1 MPKPNMTTRVIAKNF
16 PAKTYS
22 STAWDLPLRKD
33 VVQTQ
38 IPASVTR
45 TIETSSDP
53 RSPPKKAVQKVAG
66 TLYHGTGSSD
76 PRVIHGLEP
85 SFIQNKMRN
94 KKNKKAQ
101 KTKKSHKRPA
111 SRNTDNAMVQT
122 SKNLKEQGVHHAKK
136 AFDTSSAVLG
146 AVGLPTTSL
155 VLDVKML
162 NKREHPDLRLYE
174 NNEVMKKRVNSLRKT
189 PAGVRAAH
197 TPRRFG

>member
-1 MPKPNMTTRVIAKNF
+1 MPKPNMATRVIAKDF

-22 STAWDLPLRKD
+22 PTAWDLPLRKD

-85 SFIQNKMRN
+85 SFLQKKIRN
-94 KKNKKAQ
+94 KKTQKAR
-101 KTKKSHKRPA
+101 KSHKRPA
-111 SRNTDNAMVQT
+111 SRNTHNAMVQT
-122 SKNLKEQGVHHAKK
+122 ANNLKDQGNLHAKK
-136 AFDTSSAVLG
+136 AFETSSAVLG

-162 NKREHPDLRLYE
+162 NKREHPDVRLYE

>member
-1 MPKPNMTTRVIAKNF
+1 MPSPNMATRVIAKDF

-33 VVQTQ
+33 VIQTQ

-53 RSPPKKAVQKVAG
+53 RSPPKKAVEKVAG
-66 TLYHGTGSSD
+66 TIYHGTGSSD
-76 PRVIHGLEP
+76 PRVIHGIEP
-85 SFIQNKMRN
+85 SFLQNRI
-94 KKNKKAQ
+94 KKKGKKAR
-101 KTKKSHKRPA
+101 KSSKRSP
-111 SRNTDNAMVQT
+111 SRNSDNLCLHKIQ
-122 SKNLKEQGVHHAKK
+122 NLKEQGVKHAKK
-136 AFDTSSAVLG
+136 AFDISGDVLG
-146 AVGLPTTSL
+146 SVGLPTTSM

-174 NNEVMKKRVNSLRKT
+174 HNEVMKKRVDSLRKT

-197 TPRRFG
+197 TPRRFS

>member
-1 MPKPNMTTRVIAKNF
+1 MATRVIAKDF

-22 STAWDLPLRKD
+22 PTAWDLPLRKD

-53 RSPPKKAVQKVAG
+53 RSPPKKAVKKVAG

-76 PRVIHGLEP
+76 PRVIHGIETN
-85 SFIQNKMRN
+85 FIQNKI
-94 KKNKKAQ
+94 KSKEKKAR
-101 KTKKSHKRPA
+101 KNNKRPA
-111 SRNTDNAMVQT
+111 SRNVENLVVKS
-122 SKNLKEQGVHHAKK
+122 SKALREQGVQHAKK

-146 AVGLPTTSL
+146 GVGLPTPSM
-155 VLDVKML
+155 VLDVKMT
-162 NKREHPDLRLYE
+162 NKREHPDVRLYE
-174 NNEVMKKRVNSLRKT
+174 NNEVMKKRVDALRKT

-197 TPRRFG
+197 TPRRFP